1 MANHIA
7 TITKLANEKN
17 IDIATLTE
25 LLEQRNDGL
34 MSFISVKA
42 RKAMSEAFDGKIT
55 IKGAVSIS
63 SVCKGDC
70 FFCGIR
76 KSNMNCKRF
85 TLTAD
90 EIIERVAFGYE
101 KGIRHFELRGG
112 ENEEFSDSELCATV
126 SKIKE
131 AFPDAEIELALGQKK
146 YSSLLSYFRVG
157 VKGYTLRFEASNNET
172 YSRLCPTNSIDQRQ
186 ISIAYLKQVGFES
199 GTGFLVGAPFKK
211 APELAQDILYIKES
225 NPDVI
230 DISPFIPH
238 KDTPLAKFKAG
249 SAEETLFVISLLRL
263 LCPNA
268 KIVANESLDVLMEK
282 GRKMAMTAG
291 ANVVTVSLDTADKAE
306 CYNIYDSE
314 IEYIEPEKVIAKT
327 KSRIEKFGFKAN

>member
-7 TITKLANEKN
+7 TITRLANEKN

-34 MSFISVKA
+34 MSFASVKA
-42 RKAMSEAFDGKIT
+42 RKAASEAFGGKIT
-55 IKGAVSIS
+55 IKGAVSVS
-63 SVCKGDC
+63 SVCKSDC

-76 KSNMNCKRF
+76 KSNLNCKRF
-85 TLTAD
+85 TLSGD
-90 EIIERVAFGYE
+90 EILERVRFGYE
-101 KGIRHFELRGG
+101 NGIRTFELRGG
-112 ENEEFSDSELCATV
+112 ENEEISDSELCAV
-126 SKIKE
+126 ISKINE
-131 AFPDAEIELALGQKK
+131 TYPDATVELSLGEKK
-146 YSSLLSYFRVG
+146 YSSLLSYFRAG
-157 VKGYTLRFEASNNET
+157 AKGYTLRFEASNNET

-186 ISIAYLKQVGFES
+186 ISIAYLKQVGFKF

-211 APELAQDILYIKES
+211 APELAQDILYIKEA
-225 NPDVI
+225 NPDMI

-268 KIVANESLDVLMEK
+268 QIVANESLDVLMEK

-291 ANVVTVSLDTADKAE
+291 VDSVTVSLDTADKAQ
-306 CYNIYDSE
+306 CYNIYDSD
-314 IEYIEPEKVIAKT
+314 IEYTEPEKVIAKT